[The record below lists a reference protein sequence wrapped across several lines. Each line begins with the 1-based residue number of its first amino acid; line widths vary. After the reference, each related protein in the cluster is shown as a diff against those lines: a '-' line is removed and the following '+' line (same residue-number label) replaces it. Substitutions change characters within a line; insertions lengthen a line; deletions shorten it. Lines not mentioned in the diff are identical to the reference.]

1 MGINQTYKN
10 RALASLEGNWGT
22 SVLATLIVVI
32 ITGGVST
39 VVTLPFGNNSIV
51 GMGTNGIW
59 SLLCLPLEW
68 GITVYF
74 LNLIRKEDIRYE
86 RLFEGY
92 KDFVRTFLMEFLYVI
107 AVLVGCMLL
116 IIPGI
121 ILGLGLCMAPY
132 ILKDDKEISAMD
144 ALAKSWKIT
153 QGHKLKLFWLG
164 LSFLGWVILCFF
176 TLGIGFLLLS
186 PYWEATFAHY
196 YEDIKEA

>member
-74 LNLIRKEDIRYE
+74 LDLIRKEDIRYE

-107 AVLVGCMLL
+107 AVLIGCMLL

-153 QGHKLKLFWLG
+153 QGHKMKLFWLG
-164 LSFLGWVILCFF
+164 FSFLGWVILCFF

>member
-153 QGHKLKLFWLG
+153 QGHKMKLFWLG